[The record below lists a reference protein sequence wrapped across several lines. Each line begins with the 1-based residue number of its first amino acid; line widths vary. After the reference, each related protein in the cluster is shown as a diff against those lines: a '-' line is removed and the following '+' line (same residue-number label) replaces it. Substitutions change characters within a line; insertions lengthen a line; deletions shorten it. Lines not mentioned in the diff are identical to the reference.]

1 MYYLVLVSY
10 ICNKYLLK
18 QTAEEREDLMQQL
31 NINMNLANPKPKNQQ
46 RIAFYVI
53 IGLLSAGYFAILV
66 ASLVYEVRH
75 EESEKSDPDS
85 GSSIKYCSGISIPI
99 LETWYLILRVICIFL
114 SIIVVVAMVKIQ
126 KE

>member
-31 NINMNLANPKPKNQQ
+31 NINMNIPHSRPKNQQ
-46 RIAFYVI
+46 RIAFYAI

-66 ASLVYEVRH
+66 ASLVY
-75 EESEKSDPDS
+75 
-85 GSSIKYCSGISIPI
+85 
-99 LETWYLILRVICIFL
+99 
-114 SIIVVVAMVKIQ
+114 
-126 KE
+126 